1 MTPLSVRLCRR
12 KNGGMNFRPVGCIR
26 YVELTYAFS
35 DLDNVF
41 GFGCRVI
48 PPSETKRIP
57 NAFHYHLKT
66 GSKR

>member
-12 KNGGMNFRPVGCIR
+12 KNGGLNFRPVVCIR

-41 GFGCRVI
+41 GCHVI